1 MWNLLV
7 ESTDLLVESTLIVCS
22 VYRMLEQ
29 MLETTSNYEK
39 CLPGEQIIKNYLKI
53 SYRSFQ

>member
-1 MWNLLV
+1 
-7 ESTDLLVESTLIVCS
+7 
-22 VYRMLEQ
+22 MLEQ